1 VAERFV
7 EKPKDPISNWALIG
21 IYVFNDKVFDAVR
34 KIKPSWRGELEI
46 TDTIQT
52 LLTDGHKVSVQKVQ
66 GWWKDTGKP
75 EDLLEANQLCL
86 GDMEPYNHGK
96 MDEAAVINSL
106 VGIGEGTVI
115 HERTTIR
122 GPAVIGRNCVIGPNA
137 YIGPYTSIGD
147 HVRIANTEIENSIV
161 MSGARIDCRKRVT
174 DSLIG
179 KNVEITDSNQ
189 FIPKGHKLIP
199 GDQSRAAL

>member
-1 VAERFV
+1 M

-21 IYVFNDKVFDAVR
+21 VYVFNDTVFDVVK

-86 GDMEPYNHGK
+86 GDMEPYNDGK
-96 MDEAAVINSL
+96 VDEAATINSR
-106 VGIGEGTVI
+106 VGIGEGTVTWI
-115 HERTTIR
+115 LRFR
-122 GPAVIGRNCVIGPNA
+122 
-137 YIGPYTSIGD
+137 
-147 HVRIANTEIENSIV
+147 
-161 MSGARIDCRKRVT
+161 
-174 DSLIG
+174 
-179 KNVEITDSNQ
+179 
-189 FIPKGHKLIP
+189 
-199 GDQSRAAL
+199 